1 MVKARIVLRPPSLF
15 NAKRSMLAAAA
26 PVGLRHPLAGAG
38 TVGALHC
45 PRRGD
50 PCPSMQ
56 PHTEPSMTDL
66 LLQGARGVLGIT
78 ALLAF
83 AWVLS
88 EDRAAVRARLVLGG
102 LTLQLAVA
110 LLLLKLPAAQQLFV
124 AVNALVLALSQATE
138 AGTSFVFG
146 HLGGA
151 AAPYEVAYPENSF
164 VLAFRALPLVLVI
177 GALAALLFHWRIL
190 PAVVRGFAWLLQRS
204 LGVGGPLGLGAAA
217 NVFIGMVE
225 APLLIKPYLTA
236 MSRSALF
243 ALMTTGM
250 ATIAGTVMVLY
261 AALIGDAVSNALG
274 HILTASL
281 VNAPG
286 ALVIAGILVPA
297 ARSAGPSAA
306 DDLPAVGQRYAG
318 AMDAVTRGALDA
330 LPLLLN
336 IIAMLIVMVAL
347 VSLANT
353 ALDLLP
359 AVAGAPLTLERLL
372 GWLFAPVVWL
382 IGIPWQEAADA
393 GRLMGIKTVL
403 NELLAYMELAALPE
417 GTLSER
423 SRLIMTYALCG
434 FANFGSLG
442 IMLGGL
448 GTLAPERRSEVA
460 ALGLRAILA
469 GTLATL
475 MTGALVGMLL

>member
-1 MVKARIVLRPPSLF
+1 M
-15 NAKRSMLAAAA
+15 
-26 PVGLRHPLAGAG
+26 
-38 TVGALHC
+38 
-45 PRRGD
+45 
-50 PCPSMQ
+50 
-56 PHTEPSMTDL
+56 DL
-66 LLQGARGVLGIT
+66 LLQWARGALGIG

-83 AWVLS
+83 AWLLS
-88 EDRAAVRARLVLGG
+88 EDRRAVRRQLVLGG
-102 LTLQLAVA
+102 LVLQLTVA
-110 LLLLKLPAAQQLFV
+110 LLLLKLPATQQLFA
-124 AVNALVLALSQATE
+124 AVNSLVLALNEATE

-146 HLGGA
+146 YVGGG

-177 GALAALLFHWRIL
+177 GALSALLFHWRIL
-190 PAVVRGFAWLLQRS
+190 PAVVRGFAWLVQRS

-225 APLLIKPYLTA
+225 APLLIKPYLAA

-243 ALMTTGM
+243 GLMTTGM

-261 AALIGDAVSNALG
+261 ATLIGDAVPNALG

-286 ALVIAGILVPA
+286 ALVIAGILVPS
-297 ARSAGPSAA
+297 ARRRDGTQNQAE
-306 DDLPAVGQRYAG
+306 AVPQVRQAYAG
-318 AMDAVTRGALDA
+318 AIDAITRGALDA

-347 VSLANT
+347 VSLSNA
-353 ALDLLP
+353 ALAVLP
-359 AVAGAPLTLERLL
+359 AVGDAPLTLERLL
-372 GWLFAPVVWL
+372 GWVFAPVVWL
-382 IGIPWQEAADA
+382 IGIPWHEAAAA
-393 GRLMGIKTVL
+393 GQLMGVKTVL
-403 NELLAYMELAALPE
+403 NELLAYIQLTAFPE

-448 GTLAPERRSEVA
+448 GALAPERRAEVA
-460 ALGLRAILA
+460 ALGLRAILG

-475 MTGALVGMLL
+475 MTAALVGMLL

>member
-1 MVKARIVLRPPSLF
+1 M
-15 NAKRSMLAAAA
+15 
-26 PVGLRHPLAGAG
+26 
-38 TVGALHC
+38 
-45 PRRGD
+45 
-50 PCPSMQ
+50 
-56 PHTEPSMTDL
+56 TEL
-66 LLQGARGVLGIT
+66 LLQAARGALGIGV
-78 ALLAF
+78 LLAI

-88 EDRAAVRARLVLGG
+88 ETRGAVRVRLVLGG
-102 LTLQLAVA
+102 LALQLALAV
-110 LLLLKLPAAQQLFV
+110 LLLKLPAAQQVFV
-124 AVNALVLALSQATE
+124 AVNGLVLALNQATE

-146 HLGGA
+146 HVGGG
-151 AAPYEVAYPENSF
+151 AAPYEVAYPDNSF

-177 GALAALLFHWRIL
+177 GSLSALLFHWRVL
-190 PAVVRGFAWLLQRS
+190 PVLVRGFAWLLRRL

-225 APLLIKPYLTA
+225 APLLIKPYLA
-236 MSRSALF
+236 GLSRSALF

-261 AALIGDAVSNALG
+261 ATLIGAAVPNALG

-297 ARSAGPSAA
+297 PTSGGPDAA
-306 DDLPAVGQRYAG
+306 EDVPPVRQEYAG
-318 AMDAVTRGALDA
+318 AMDAITRGALDA

-347 VSLANT
+347 VSLGNA
-353 ALDLLP
+353 ALALLP
-359 AVAGAPLTLERLL
+359 AVGNAPLTLQRLL
-372 GWLFAPVVWL
+372 GWVFAPVVWL
-382 IGIPWQEAADA
+382 VGIPWQEATAA
-393 GRLMGIKTVL
+393 GQLMGIKTVL
-403 NELLAYMELAALPE
+403 NELLAYIELAGLPAQD
-417 GTLSER
+417 LSER

-448 GTLAPERRSEVA
+448 GALAPSRRTEVA

-469 GTLATL
+469 GTLTTL
-475 MTGALVGMLL
+475 MTAALVGILL